1 MVLAEKFMSLKHSV
15 PCNLFVV
22 LEIYTENPK
31 KDRAKQLEE
40 PKLEIKIGNN
50 QYADTPSA
58 NVSYTNKEMDDREN
72 VDDKLS
78 K

>member
-1 MVLAEKFMSLKHSV
+1 MVLAEKFLSLKHSI

-40 PKLEIKIGNN
+40 PKLETKGNN
-50 QYADTPSA
+50 QYPDTQSA
-58 NVSYTNKEMDDREN
+58 NVFYTNKEMDDRTTF
-72 VDDKLS
+72 DG
-78 K
+78 